1 MLFILNISFLCVIS
15 PNTSPVK
22 FPLPLVAPLSHCH
35 TVGGQQDSDDCQSD
49 SDNCHCQMSVTNIS
63 VSPSLAT
70 CQAVSTDHC
79 QLSALTTAMV
89 NGHSLL
95 EGVNSGR
102 NLAHFLESRKLQ
114 EDPLSPSP
122 PAPPHPPCQWPFL
135 ARNVWGRRALQH
147 CRGGSQHYVG
157 EAHNTIDCKPTSST
171 FPSLHWAL
179 ATVLSL

>member
-1 MLFILNISFLCVIS
+1 
-15 PNTSPVK
+15 
-22 FPLPLVAPLSHCH
+22 
-35 TVGGQQDSDDCQSD
+35 
-49 SDNCHCQMSVTNIS
+49 MSVTNIS

-122 PAPPHPPCQWPFL
+122 PAPPTPPANDPSWHVMC
-135 ARNVWGRRALQH
+135 
-147 CRGGSQHYVG
+147 GGEEPYNTVG
-157 EAHNTIDCKPTSST
+157 EAHNTMWGRLTTPSIASQHLQLSQVST
-171 FPSLHWAL
+171 EPWLQCCPSNSFSLFAL
-179 ATVLSL
+179 G